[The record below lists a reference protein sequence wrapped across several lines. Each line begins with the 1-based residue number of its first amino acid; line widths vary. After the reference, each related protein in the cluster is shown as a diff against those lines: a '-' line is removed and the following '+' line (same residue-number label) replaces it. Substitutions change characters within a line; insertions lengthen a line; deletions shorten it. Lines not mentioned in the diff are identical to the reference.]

1 MPIAAQQTEPT
12 VEPPR
17 SQRREV
23 VASSPSSH
31 SDSELTHAPESN
43 PALFQAIGTI
53 YSTPERDE
61 TGKFFVR
68 LDGQRYGLFI
78 PRHRYIGW
86 LKQIEQNQDQNLYLR
101 VYPKCLI
108 IPQQPQQIYFEL
120 IFWADENRWEEMAG
134 HFTFRGVWQ
143 FVPQLKTP
151 VISVYRNRNAID
163 PSEKF
168 KAAHLPVLMR
178 RDDGVNPFRFNPK
191 IPSDQLPKRWF
202 IQALFKFIPL
212 RNCWGWV
219 EDLEEPT
226 EQIPRYQKPV
236 KAIGGAESVKADL
249 KKSSQRSQPT
259 TQQANPTQQK
269 PQLTQLETQSLPPD
283 LIMIPGRTP
292 EITVKFTTRPDLP
305 AQGKKVILQVT
316 GENGVVVLAELNRK
330 TLQKQMEKMDSYA
343 DWVAV
348 LSGRIAR
355 VTLEGV
361 VELESAGITVFE
373 KKQKLAPGEGTGSQ
387 TSEQEAG
394 AT

>member
-1 MPIAAQQTEPT
+1 MSVASNLTEPT
-12 VEPPR
+12 VELAEC
-17 SQRREV
+17 QHREAV
-23 VASSPSSH
+23 ESSPSSNP
-31 SDSELTHAPESN
+31 DSESIHAPESN

-53 YSTPERDE
+53 YGTPERDE

-86 LKQIEQNQDQNLYLR
+86 LKQIEQNAEKPLYLR

-120 IFWADENRWEEMAG
+120 IFWAEENRWDEAAG
-134 HFTFRGVWQ
+134 HFIFRGVWQ
-143 FVPQLKTP
+143 FVPPLKTP

-191 IPSDQLPKRWF
+191 IPFEQLPKRWF
-202 IQALFKFIPL
+202 IQASFKFIPN

-236 KAIGGAESVKADL
+236 KAIGG
-249 KKSSQRSQPT
+249 RSQSKPKGR
-259 TQQANPTQQK
+259 NLHNVLNRLLNKLILPNQK
-269 PQLTQLETQSLPPD
+269 P
-283 LIMIPGRTP
+283 
-292 EITVKFTTRPDLP
+292 
-305 AQGKKVILQVT
+305 
-316 GENGVVVLAELNRK
+316 N
-330 TLQKQMEKMDSYA
+330 
-343 DWVAV
+343 
-348 LSGRIAR
+348 
-355 VTLEGV
+355 
-361 VELESAGITVFE
+361 
-373 KKQKLAPGEGTGSQ
+373 
-387 TSEQEAG
+387 
-394 AT
+394 